1 MSKSPKERWV
11 VQREILLRL
20 NYMAVLICSATAIKL
35 ALEQSYTVIFFAAI
49 AFAILLF
56 INAKALKPQKYV

>member
-1 MSKSPKERWV
+1 MSKPPKERWV

-35 ALEQSYTVIFFAAI
+35 ALEQSYTVIFFATI

-56 INAKALKPQKYV
+56 INAKALKPQKHV

>member
-1 MSKSPKERWV
+1 MSKPPKERWV

-20 NYMAVLICSATAIKL
+20 NYMAVLLCSATAIKL
-35 ALEQSYTVIFFAAI
+35 ALEQSFGVIFFAAL

-56 INAKALKPQKYV
+56 VNAKALKTQKHV

>member
-56 INAKALKPQKYV
+56 INAKALKPQKHV

>member
-1 MSKSPKERWV
+1 MSKPPKERWV

>member
-11 VQREILLRL
+11 LQREILLRL

-49 AFAILLF
+49 AFTILLF

>member
-35 ALEQSYTVIFFAAI
+35 ALEQSYNVIFFAAI

>member
-1 MSKSPKERWV
+1 MSKSPKEHWV

-20 NYMAVLICSATAIKL
+20 NYMGVLLCSATAIKL
-35 ALEQSYTVIFFAAI
+35 ALEQSFSVLFFTAI

-56 INAKALKPQKYV
+56 VNAKALKPQSHV

>member
-1 MSKSPKERWV
+1 MSKPPKERWV

-56 INAKALKPQKYV
+56 INAKALKPQKHV

>member
-1 MSKSPKERWV
+1 MSKSPKGRWV

-35 ALEQSYTVIFFAAI
+35 ALEQSYNVIFFAAT

-56 INAKALKPQKYV
+56 VNAKALKPQKHV

>member
-35 ALEQSYTVIFFAAI
+35 ALEQSYSVIFFVAI

-56 INAKALKPQKYV
+56 VNAKALKPQKHV

>member
-35 ALEQSYTVIFFAAI
+35 ALEQSYSVIFFVAI

-56 INAKALKPQKYV
+56 VNAKALKPQTHV

>member
-35 ALEQSYTVIFFAAI
+35 ALEQSYNVIFFAAI

-56 INAKALKPQKYV
+56 INAKALKPQKHV

>member
-1 MSKSPKERWV
+1 MSKPPKERWV

-35 ALEQSYTVIFFAAI
+35 ALEQSYNVIFFAAI

-56 INAKALKPQKYV
+56 VNAKVLKPQKHV